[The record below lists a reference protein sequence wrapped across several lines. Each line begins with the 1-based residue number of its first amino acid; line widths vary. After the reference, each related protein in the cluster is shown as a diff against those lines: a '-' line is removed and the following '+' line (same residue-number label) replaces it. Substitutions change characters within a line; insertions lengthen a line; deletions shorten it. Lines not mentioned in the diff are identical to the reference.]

1 MVKGGNDMFK
11 IGQIIPCDEV
21 RKYIKSLDE
30 IDEEILDV
38 YTKLFD
44 SYICQ
49 RLKLSDLDYSR
60 IDWKSEFDLIVEY
73 SENTE
78 TMPPIVTSPSFNGQ
92 RIVYD
97 GCHRCCALELN
108 EAKEVIA
115 LIPYKTVDGRLIKDI
130 ENNTVGLK
138 QCKYGKCDKSKCCI
152 TCDNKDGCGG
162 ICIYCFEFGSI
173 CEIIS
178 NNVELFCDGVW

>member
-1 MVKGGNDMFK
+1 MFK
-11 IGQIIPCDEV
+11 IGQIIQCDEV

-49 RLKLSDLDYSR
+49 KLNLSALDYSR
-60 IDWKSEFDLIVEY
+60 IDLKAEFDLIVEY

-78 TMPPIVTSPSFNGQ
+78 TMPPIVTSPSFNGR

-108 EAKEVIA
+108 ETKEVVA
-115 LIPYKTVDGRLIKDI
+115 LIPYKTVDGRLIEDI
-130 ENNTVGLK
+130 
-138 QCKYGKCDKSKCCI
+138 
-152 TCDNKDGCGG
+152 
-162 ICIYCFEFGSI
+162 
-173 CEIIS
+173 
-178 NNVELFCDGVW
+178 